1 MLVIHRRI
9 APQALWVA
17 ELLLNFE
24 ARS

>member
-9 APQALWVA
+9 APEPLWAA

-24 ARS
+24 WRS